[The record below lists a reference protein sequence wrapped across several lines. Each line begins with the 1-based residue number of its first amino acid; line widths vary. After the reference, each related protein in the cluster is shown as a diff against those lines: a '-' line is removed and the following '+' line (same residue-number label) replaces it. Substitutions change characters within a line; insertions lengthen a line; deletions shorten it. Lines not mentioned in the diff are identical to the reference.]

1 MGDSIDPLAR
11 SFERHL
17 RAENK
22 AERTI
27 HTYLEALGQFAAH
40 LQAAKRHGL
49 ASARTKDIEDF
60 LGALL
65 ARCRPGTAANRYRSL
80 RVFYRWL
87 EDEGEISTN
96 PMARLKPPTVPEQ
109 PVPVLDEAALHR
121 LLNACAGRDFE
132 ARRDTALILL
142 LLDAGPRRA
151 EVAAMRLE
159 DVDFDYNVIWVR
171 GKGNRDRAVPFGR
184 KAAQALDRYLR
195 ARARHR
201 QAASEALWIGP
212 KGPITDSGIAQ
223 LVRRRGRQAG
233 IEGLHPHQFR
243 HTFAHLWRAAGG
255 EGTDL
260 MRLAGWRSEAMLR
273 RYGASAADARAREA
287 HRRFSPGDR
296 L

>member
-27 HTYLEALGQFAAH
+27 GTYLEALGQLSAYLRAAG
-40 LQAAKRHGL
+40 RDGL
-49 ASARTKDIEDF
+49 ADARTEDIEGF
-60 LGALL
+60 LGGLL
-65 ARCRPGTAANRYRSL
+65 ARHKPGTAANRYRSL
-80 RVFYRWL
+80 RVFYNWL
-87 EDEGEISTN
+87 EDEDEIPTS
-96 PMARLKPPTVPEQ
+96 PMAKLRPPAVPEQ
-109 PVPVLDEAALHR
+109 PVPVLDETTLHR
-121 LLNACAGRDFE
+121 LLDVCAGRDFE
-132 ARRDTALILL
+132 SRRDTALILL

-151 EVAAMRLE
+151 EVAAMQLE
-159 DVDFDYNVIWVR
+159 DVDFSYNVVWVR
-171 GKGNRDRAVPFGR
+171 GKGGRDRAVPFGR
-184 KAAQALDRYLR
+184 KSARALDRYVR

-201 QAASEALWIGP
+201 QKGSPALWIGP
-212 KGPITDSGIAQ
+212 KGAITDSGIAQ
-223 LVRRRGRQAG
+223 IVRRRGLQAG

>member
-27 HTYLEALGQFAAH
+27 HTYVEALGQLATH
-40 LQAAKRHGL
+40 LQAAGRDGL
-49 ASARTKDIEDF
+49 ASARTEDVEAF

-65 ARCRPGTAANRYRSL
+65 AHRKPGTAANRYRSL

-87 EDEGEISTN
+87 EDEGEIPAS
-96 PMARLKPPTVPEQ
+96 PMAKLKPPAVPEQ
-109 PVPVLDEAALHR
+109 PVPVLEEAALHQ
-121 LLNACAGRDFE
+121 LLDVCDGRDFE
-132 ARRDTALILL
+132 ARRDTALILV

-151 EVAAMRLE
+151 EVAAMRME

-171 GKGNRDRAVPFGR
+171 GKGSGDRAVPFGR
-184 KAAQALDRYLR
+184 KTAQALDRYLR

-201 QAASEALWIGP
+201 QAASGALWIGP

-223 LVRRRGRQAG
+223 IVRRRGRQAG

-260 MRLAGWRSEAMLR
+260 MRLGGWRSEAMLR
-273 RYGASAADARAREA
+273 RYDASADARAREA